1 MRLSATYFYTRLQEV
16 VGFGDTPNDP
26 FGRFGGFVNTGGGLA
41 RGAELSGE
49 FAPVRALQLFASY
62 TFTNSDQRR
71 PQIEN
76 VLRTLVV
83 PDHQFTLVATQRI
96 GRRVAVNLD
105 FVATSDYLAP
115 VFDNRTFQSRAYR
128 FAGQRRADVTA
139 SYTLPLSESRS
150 LRFFGKVENLFD
162 REYYESGFRT
172 PGVNGRAGAALN
184 F

>member
-16 VGFGDTPNDP
+16 VAFGDTPNDP
-26 FGRFGGFVNTGGGLA
+26 FGRFGGFINTGGGLA
-41 RGAELSGE
+41 RGVELSAA
-49 FAPVRALQLFASY
+49 FAPTRSLDLFASY

-76 VLRTLVV
+76 ILRSLVI
-83 PDHQFTLVATQRI
+83 PDQQFTLVATGRF
-96 GRRVAVNLD
+96 GRRVAAGFDL
-105 FVATSDYLAP
+105 VASSNYLAP
-115 VFDNRTFQSRAYR
+115 IFDNRTFRTRAYR
-128 FAGQRRADVTA
+128 FDGQRRADLTG

-150 LRFFGKVENLFD
+150 LRFFGKIENLFNQ
-162 REYYESGFRT
+162 EYYENGFRT